1 MQWLHVRIKRSKLFP
16 NVASPCS
23 YYLLSYLMISVCLSL
38 IHSLVGLSLS
48 SSCQPFYLLHSHG
61 FCPYFSNLNFFTF
74 SCTIFIRLSLHLCL
88 YVASL
93 PSLFSKHWSI
103 LLRLVFSLFSLV
115 PVSVRHYIEF
125 RYNYVYDNPCTSLNV
140 SPLSGTD
147 NGRF

>member
-1 MQWLHVRIKRSKLFP
+1 MLLV
-16 NVASPCS
+16 PCS
-23 YYLLSYLMISVCLSL
+23 YYHLSHLMISVCLSL
-38 IHSLVGLSLS
+38 IHLLVGLFLS
-48 SSCQPFYLLHSHG
+48 SSCQPFYLLHSHAW
-61 FCPYFSNLNFFTF
+61 FLSVFLKSQFLHFFF
-74 SCTIFIRLSLHLCL
+74 TIFIRLSLHLCL

-93 PSLFSKHWSI
+93 PSLFLKHWAI

-115 PVSVRHYIEF
+115 PVSVRHYMEF